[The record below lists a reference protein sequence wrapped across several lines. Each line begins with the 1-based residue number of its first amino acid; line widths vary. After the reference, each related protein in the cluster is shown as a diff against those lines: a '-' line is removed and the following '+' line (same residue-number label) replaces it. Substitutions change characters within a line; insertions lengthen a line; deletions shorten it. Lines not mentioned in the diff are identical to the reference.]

1 MSQSIKNRK
10 KWANF
15 KTTFIHTLR
24 FYCIITAHSSPKKP
38 PRPIS
43 AVPSEY
49 SDISTSSCRTSD
61 DGGESDESKVKI
73 EAEPVRISIVV
84 KKENLEEEDEAKT
97 EVADSHEL
105 AMLRVFR
112 VASELL
118 STEEQ
123 YVTVLY
129 LIDQVRPIVD
139 FIIHLMT
146 HVYSKEFQA
155 GNGYCSFQQ
164 Y

>member
-1 MSQSIKNRK
+1 MYL
-10 KWANF
+10 NF
-15 KTTFIHTLR
+15 TLK
-24 FYCIITAHSSPKKP
+24 FYFSAHLSPKKP

-61 DGGESDESKVKI
+61 DGESDEKSVVKT
-73 EAEPVRISIVV
+73 EESTEPVRISIVV
-84 KKENLEEEDEAKT
+84 KKENSEESEDPHA
-97 EVADSHEL
+97 L
-105 AMLRVFR
+105 AMSRVFR

-129 LIDQVRPIVD
+129 LIDQVN
-139 FIIHLMT
+139 IHT
-146 HVYSKEFQA
+146 ID
-155 GNGYCSFQQ
+155 
-164 Y
+164 

>member
-1 MSQSIKNRK
+1 MLQKVDFWLIFLNIS
-10 KWANF
+10 
-15 KTTFIHTLR
+15 
-24 FYCIITAHSSPKKP
+24 AHSSPKKP

-61 DGGESDESKVKI
+61 DGESDEKSVKT
-73 EAEPVRISIVV
+73 EPSEPVRISIVV
-84 KKENLEEEDEAKT
+84 KKEDPEDDPHA
-97 EVADSHEL
+97 L
-105 AMLRVFR
+105 AMSRVFR

-129 LIDQVRPIVD
+129 LIDQVN
-139 FIIHLMT
+139 IHT
-146 HVYSKEFQA
+146 IEQFFKSSKRKHEFFNA
-155 GNGYCSFQQ
+155 LVFPFASILSKTLSIPTLNFDK
-164 Y
+164 

>member
-1 MSQSIKNRK
+1 MNWKLSV
-10 KWANF
+10 NF
-15 KTTFIHTLR
+15 TFLDLI
-24 FYCIITAHSSPKKP
+24 FYFKIWFFSAHLSPKKP

-61 DGGESDESKVKI
+61 DGESDEKSVVKT
-73 EAEPVRISIVV
+73 EESTEPVRISIVV
-84 KKENLEEEDEAKT
+84 KKENSEESEDPHA
-97 EVADSHEL
+97 L
-105 AMLRVFR
+105 AMSRVFR

-129 LIDQVRPIVD
+129 LIDQVN
-139 FIIHLMT
+139 IHT
-146 HVYSKEFQA
+146 ID
-155 GNGYCSFQQ
+155 
-164 Y
+164 

>member
-1 MSQSIKNRK
+1 MDNTELNKIQPFCDLRTLLFEVKKLGKNHPFWAGFLDK
-10 KWANF
+10 KNPF
-15 KTTFIHTLR
+15 SFL
-24 FYCIITAHSSPKKP
+24 AHLSPKKP

-61 DGGESDESKVKI
+61 DGESDEKSLVKTTGD
-73 EAEPVRISIVV
+73 ESSEPVRISIVV
-84 KKENLEEEDEAKT
+84 KKENSEVSEDPHA
-97 EVADSHEL
+97 L
-105 AMLRVFR
+105 AMSRVFR

-129 LIDQVRPIVD
+129 LIDQVN
-139 FIIHLMT
+139 IHT
-146 HVYSKEFQA
+146 ID
-155 GNGYCSFQQ
+155 
-164 Y
+164 

>member
-1 MSQSIKNRK
+1 M
-10 KWANF
+10 
-15 KTTFIHTLR
+15 
-24 FYCIITAHSSPKKP
+24 SPKKP

-61 DGGESDESKVKI
+61 DGESDEKSLVKTTGGD
-73 EAEPVRISIVV
+73 ESSEPVRISIVV
-84 KKENLEEEDEAKT
+84 KKENSEVSEDPHA
-97 EVADSHEL
+97 L
-105 AMLRVFR
+105 AMSRVFR

-129 LIDQVRPIVD
+129 LIDQVN
-139 FIIHLMT
+139 IHT
-146 HVYSKEFQA
+146 ID
-155 GNGYCSFQQ
+155 
-164 Y
+164 